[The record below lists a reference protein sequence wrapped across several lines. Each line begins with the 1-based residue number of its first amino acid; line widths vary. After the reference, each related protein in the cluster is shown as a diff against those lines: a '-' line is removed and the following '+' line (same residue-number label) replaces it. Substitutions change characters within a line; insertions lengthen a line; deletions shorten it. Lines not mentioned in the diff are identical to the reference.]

1 MAKYLKQNLQLSIR
15 LFKGQMKKCFKIALL
30 TLGILIAN
38 SSFSQYSGTYTV
50 GGTNPDFP
58 RLDTAFK
65 WLALKGVSGSVRL
78 NVRSGTYTQRF
89 TINKINGTSNANI
102 IKIAPDPANKAPV
115 VYQNNMPYTNAY
127 LMEIRQGFVEI
138 DSIEFRGLRP
148 NSMAGRIIAF
158 TDDIENITFNGC
170 KFYGIDS
177 SSINPS
183 IYDYYGIFYK
193 NDYIKVNNL
202 KIVYCSFTGGCDAI
216 NFSGTSSAY
225 ASGIEIK
232 YNKFYNKSGSD
243 YSNQRYAIS
252 LGYINNPII
261 EGNYIYYDKGA
272 GILINNC
279 TSVLIKGNGIFT
291 FNFGLSIGYCSGS
304 AKNPNLIINNFI
316 SAKYSTTT
324 WLANAFATRL
334 LINYGTYYYIIN
346 NTVFSSNY
354 ETLADVNIISV
365 SFRFFP
371 GGKKDC
377 IFKNN
382 NIVNKIGGNALYL
395 DSNSMYAFSEMDYNN
410 YYTDGPYLAFAAKK
424 NITDLIGLQ
433 KALNLEV
440 HSVSSQVK
448 FKSNSDLHA
457 ISADLDSAGIPVS
470 WLSTDI
476 DGDTRDTKKPDIG
489 ADEFDYY
496 KNDIGVLKFNT
507 SDIPEC
513 GKDSTNLGVII
524 KNIGTSDQSNF
535 KVSLEIKNDSNFFWS
550 GSVTYAKTLKSEM
563 TDTIRFIKF
572 KSING
577 GRYKFKAITSLSSD
591 ADRSSDT
598 ITMMKILTKLAIKPN
613 EGNDTIC
620 NNVSANLGSKYSA
633 SNSYKWYDALSG
645 GKLISDKPTLTVKY
659 LKKDTT
665 FYVSTNTQA
674 KIPGIIKTEPEFH
687 YNNCQ
692 IKLNPVRYGA
702 GVFFEIIPKVDLTID
717 SFASYFNIGGIGR
730 EASIYFKRGT
740 YKSFETQQKK
750 WTRID
755 TLKFKIVTS
764 YNLVNLPL
772 KNGIKL
778 KKDTLYS
785 FYLFSTAEL
794 LNPNATVLKYTN
806 SDITVNL
813 GGGACYYFNAG
824 SLNYPGQIFYTKF
837 IDCESERVPYKVK
850 VKIAPVVNLGRDTSY
865 CSILED
871 SLTLNAGAGYAQY
884 IWNTAQTTQ
893 TIKINKAGKYSVK
906 VTNNTCPTFDTI
918 IVNKF
923 IKSKINLGNDTAY
936 CSKSGINFNLNPG
949 SGFKS
954 YQWSTGAITQILN
967 VNTSGNYFVKVV
979 DKNNCEGFDTL
990 RVTKNISPVVYL
1002 GRDTTYCINIIDSF
1016 KLKAGAGYKSYQWS
1030 TFETK
1035 PQISIVKTG
1044 KYSVVISD
1052 SNNCKAGDTINIGIS
1067 PKPNVNLGRDTIYC
1081 GNVGINVTLNAGS
1094 GNFKYV
1100 WSTSDTTSKI
1110 TVKTF
1115 GNYSVE
1121 VTGNN
1126 KCKNYDT
1133 IKITSQTPA
1142 INLGPDRILNPDK
1155 PINEILNAGPGFKTY
1170 EWSTLS
1176 KVQTLKVTKEGVYF
1190 VKVTDSKGCEA
1201 TDSIEVRYWK
1211 KGNSSLLANPKIK
1224 VYPNPAKNLL
1234 NISSLDLVIENIQV
1248 FEMSGRLVFES
1259 FEKNKDFIL
1268 STSYWANGFYVL
1280 DLTVD
1285 GKKYKM
1291 KFSVQH

>member
-1 MAKYLKQNLQLSIR
+1 MNKYFR
-15 LFKGQMKKCFKIALL
+15 
-30 TLGILIAN
+30 ILIIVLGALVAN
-38 SSFSQYSGTYTV
+38 SSFGQYSGTYTV

-89 TINKINGTSNANI
+89 TINKINGTSNTNI
-102 IKIAPDPANKAPV
+102 IKIAPDPTNKAPV

-148 NSMAGRIIAF
+148 NSMAGRMIAF
-158 TDDIENITFNGC
+158 ADDIENITFNGC

-177 SSINPS
+177 SGINPG

-202 KIVYCSFTGGCDAI
+202 KILYCTFTGGCDAI

-243 YSNQRYAIS
+243 YSNQRNAIS

-261 EGNYIYYDKGA
+261 EGNYIYYGNRGA

-279 TSVLIKGNGIFT
+279 TSVLIKDNAIFT

-304 AKNPNLIINNFI
+304 AKNPNLIINNFV
-316 SAKYSTTT
+316 SSKFPTTT
-324 WLANAFATRL
+324 WLGDAIATRL
-334 LINYGTYYYIIN
+334 WIGYSTYFYVLN
-346 NTVFSSNY
+346 NTIFSSNY
-354 ETLADVNIISV
+354 RTLLDQNILNV
-365 SFRFFP
+365 SFQFNSGAKR
-371 GGKKDC
+371 DC
-377 IFKNN
+377 MFKNN
-382 NIVNKIGGNALYL
+382 NIVNSIGGNALYL
-395 DSNSMYAFSEMDYNN
+395 DSNSVGAFSEMDYNN
-410 YYTDGPYLAFAAKK
+410 YYTDGPYLAFINKK
-424 NITDLIGLQ
+424 QIIDITGLQ
-433 KALNLEV
+433 KALNMEN
-440 HSVSSQVK
+440 HSISANVK
-448 FKSNSDLHA
+448 FKSDLDLHA
-457 ISADLDSAGIPVS
+457 ISADLDSAGTPVS
-470 WLSTDI
+470 WLSKDI
-476 DGDTRDTKKPDIG
+476 DAETRHTIKPDIG

-513 GKDSTNLGVII
+513 GKDSTNLGVVI
-524 KNIGTSDQSNF
+524 KNIGTSDQTNF

-550 GSVTYAKTLKSEM
+550 GSITYSKTLRSEM
-563 TDTIRFIKF
+563 MDTIRFTKF

-577 GRYKFKAITSLSSD
+577 GRYKFKAITNLSSD

-598 ITMMKILTKLAIKPN
+598 ITMMKILTKLAIKPT

-620 NNVSANLGSKYSA
+620 SNVSANLGSKYSA
-633 SNSYKWYDALSG
+633 SNSYKWYDTKNG
-645 GKLISDKPTLTVKY
+645 GKLISDKSTLNVKN
-659 LKKDTT
+659 LVKDTT
-665 FYVSTNTQA
+665 FYVANTTQA
-674 KIPGIIKTEPEFH
+674 LIPGNLKVEPEFH
-687 YNNCQ
+687 NNKCKF
-692 IKLNPVRYGA
+692 ISSPISYGG
-702 GVFFEIIPKVDLTID
+702 GVYFDIMPKVNLSVD
-717 SFASYFNIGGIGR
+717 SFATYLSSYGMGG
-730 EASIYFKRGT
+730 AVSIYFKRGS
-740 YKSFETQQKK
+740 YSGFETLPKK
-750 WTRID
+750 WTRLD
-755 TLKFKIVTS
+755 TLNVKIINS
-764 YNLVNLPL
+764 YSLVNIPL
-772 KNGIKL
+772 KNAIKL

-785 FYLFSTAEL
+785 FYIFFASPL
-794 LNPNATVLKYTN
+794 LNPGTSVLKYSN
-806 SDITVNL
+806 SDMTLNL
-813 GGGACYYFNAG
+813 GGGGCYYFKNG
-824 SLNYPGQIFYTKF
+824 SLNYPGQIYYTKF
-837 IDCESERVPYKVK
+837 MDCESERVPYKVK
-850 VKIAPVVNLGRDTSY
+850 VKIGPVVNLGRDTSY
-865 CSILED
+865 CSALED

-923 IKSKINLGNDTAY
+923 TKSKINLGKDTAY
-936 CSKSGINFNLNPG
+936 CSKSGINLNLNPG

-967 VNTSGNYFVKVV
+967 VKTSGNYFVKVV
-979 DKNNCEGFDTL
+979 DKNNCEGYDTL
-990 RVTKNISPVVYL
+990 KVTKNINPVVNL

-1016 KLKAGAGYKSYQWS
+1016 KLKAGVGYKSYQWS

-1052 SNNCKAGDTINIGIS
+1052 SNNCKAGDTINIAIS
-1067 PKPNVNLGRDTIYC
+1067 PKPNVNLGKDTIYC
-1081 GNVGINVTLNAGS
+1081 SNNGISLTLDAGGGNTNYS
-1094 GNFKYV
+1094 
-1100 WSTSDTTSKI
+1100 WSTLETTPKI
-1110 TVKTF
+1110 TVKSA

-1121 VTGNN
+1121 VTGSN
-1126 KCKNYDT
+1126 KCKNSDT
-1133 IKITSQTPA
+1133 IRITSQTP
-1142 INLGPDRILNPDK
+1142 IVNLGPDRILNPDN

-1190 VKVTDSKGCEA
+1190 VKVTDSKGCEG
-1201 TDSIEVRYWK
+1201 TDSIEVRCWK

-1234 NISSLDLVIENIQV
+1234 NISSQNLVIENLRV

-1259 FEKNKDFIL
+1259 FEKNIDFIL
-1268 STSYWANGFYVL
+1268 NTSYWANGFYFI
-1280 DLTVD
+1280 DLAVD